1 MMKGTKKQKEKEV
14 NEVVPEEKKSKIR
27 LYWEKRERLG
37 AKGTIVNM
45 RAILK

>member
-1 MMKGTKKQKEKEV
+1 MEQIKKETNKEG
-14 NEVVPEEKKSKIR
+14 NGVVPEMKKSKIT

-37 AKGTIVNM
+37 AKGKINNM